1 MSEEVHGPGRA
12 GPIGYAPHVQNNDKG
27 DRHAQTCSV
36 PDRRH
41 LAGCGATM
49 NPQTRDEYRQAI
61 ASGVPLTMT
70 DTYVV
75 QRRFDE
81 VVKSLKQKADECLQ
95 VDVTTKRSQ
104 GGMTTMNVRDEY
116 RTSVRVVDK
125 SRAELTTQSTM
136 KGAIVVQ

>member
-1 MSEEVHGPGRA
+1 MREEVHGA
-12 GPIGYAPHVQNNDKG
+12 V
-27 DRHAQTCSV
+27 
-36 PDRRH
+36 

-81 VVKSLKQKADECLQ
+81 VGRAQAVERRQTA
-95 VDVTTKRSQ
+95 
-104 GGMTTMNVRDEY
+104 
-116 RTSVRVVDK
+116 RVSMMV
-125 SRAELTTQSTM
+125 
-136 KGAIVVQ
+136 